1 MRLTKTAKAVH
12 RKRGRA
18 PFRQEEDGA
27 TLRSVRQGVS
37 SWTAA
42 DRANPIQRAK
52 PMRRILLLSTSTV
65 HGGGFLEYAEAEI
78 RTFLGG
84 CRSVLFVPYA
94 RPSGMTHDEYTGRA
108 RKRFEEMGLGLNGLH
123 ESPDPP
129 EAVRRAGAVFVGGG
143 NTFVLLRE
151 LYAAGV
157 LPVLREQALG
167 GMPYLPGPGP

>member
-1 MRLTKTAKAVH
+1 
-12 RKRGRA
+12 
-18 PFRQEEDGA
+18 
-27 TLRSVRQGVS
+27 
-37 SWTAA
+37 
-42 DRANPIQRAK
+42 
-52 PMRRILLLSTSTV
+52 MRRILLLSTSTV